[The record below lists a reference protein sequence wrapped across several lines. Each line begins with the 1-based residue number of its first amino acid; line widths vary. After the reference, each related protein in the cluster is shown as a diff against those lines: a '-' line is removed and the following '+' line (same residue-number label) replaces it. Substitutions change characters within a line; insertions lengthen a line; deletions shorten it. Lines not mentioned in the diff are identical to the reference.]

1 MKKSKITIFISI
13 VLIILFLFNISFN
26 VVSNATT
33 SDLLISLGTGEYYIE
48 VTKTTTVE
56 DIIKILG
63 EPKLTTPSAFGGE
76 AYTFYTD
83 ENYDNYL
90 YIETLEDGQIISYG
104 SIDETYKTET

>member
-63 EPKLTTPSAFGGE
+63 EPKLTKIMTII
-76 AYTFYTD
+76 
-83 ENYDNYL
+83 
-90 YIETLEDGQIISYG
+90 YIL
-104 SIDETYKTET
+104 KH